1 MYDDL
6 IQGFKVICYFAS
18 SSFCFFALFI
28 QNKIYEY
35 DTNLVLMGLFITF
48 LVSLSSI
55 KMDYFKDPKFP
66 IKHLVNPN
74 DENSEIWIQEIS
86 SYEMMKNLNKSNGF
100 IGKLIN
106 LINSFFLAFV
116 CYFAGWLP
124 VHLIHINFY

>member
-86 SYEMMKNLNKSNGF
+86 SYEMMKNLNKSNLSHSEASQV
-100 IGKLIN
+100 K
-106 LINSFFLAFV
+106 
-116 CYFAGWLP
+116 
-124 VHLIHINFY
+124 